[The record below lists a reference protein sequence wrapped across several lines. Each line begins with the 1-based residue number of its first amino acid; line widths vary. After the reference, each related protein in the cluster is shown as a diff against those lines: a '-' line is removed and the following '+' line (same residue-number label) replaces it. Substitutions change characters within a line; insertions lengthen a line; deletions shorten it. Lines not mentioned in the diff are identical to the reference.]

1 MTAISSRSFWFV
13 VAWVLIALVSIVF
26 SVAFGAAN
34 ISMADVFQSIKA
46 FVLGPDDG
54 HSVLSVQDRI
64 IWELRAPRAVLS
76 FLAGAGLSLAGA
88 VLQTV
93 TRNPLSDPYLFGI
106 SSGASF
112 GAVLVIAAL
121 SGTSLSSIA
130 MLSEY
135 TIAVGAF
142 IGSLLSVLIVI
153 ALAGRSGQ
161 VERMLL
167 AGVATSF
174 MFSAATSLVLYLSDP
189 LAAASLI
196 FWTLGS
202 FARADWASLGLVSF
216 VIIASLLC
224 FFAFSRPLRTM
235 LAGDENAQALG
246 VNVIKMRLG
255 MLVVS
260 SLMTAVLVANCGGI
274 GFVGLMIPH
283 IVRRFTLGLN
293 VNLFLAVTLIGGSF
307 MVLVDVLARTVY
319 QSSELPVGVI
329 TAALGSMFFLMV
341 LFRREPNA

>member
-1 MTAISSRSFWFV
+1 MTGV
-13 VAWVLIALVSIVF
+13 QTCALPI
-26 SVAFGAAN
+26 
-34 ISMADVFQSIKA
+34 
-46 FVLGPDDG
+46 
-54 HSVLSVQDRI
+54 
-64 IWELRAPRAVLS
+64 
-76 FLAGAGLSLAGA
+76 
-88 VLQTV
+88 
-93 TRNPLSDPYLFGI
+93 
-106 SSGASF
+106 
-112 GAVLVIAAL
+112 
-121 SGTSLSSIA
+121 
-130 MLSEY
+130 
-135 TIAVGAF
+135 
-142 IGSLLSVLIVI
+142 
-153 ALAGRSGQ
+153 
-161 VERMLL
+161 
-167 AGVATSF
+167 SF

-216 VIIASLLC
+216 VIVTSLLC
-224 FFAFSRPLRTM
+224 FFAFSRSLRTM

-283 IVRRFTLGLN
+283 IVRRFTLGLH

-307 MVLVDVLARTVY
+307 MVWVDVLARTVY

-329 TAALGSMFFLMV
+329 TAALGSMFFLLV
-341 LFRREPNA
+341 LFRREPNT

>member
-1 MTAISSRSFWFV
+1 MGKSSLFIFGCVVLAVISMF
-13 VAWVLIALVSIVF
+13 ASIVF
-26 SVAFGAAN
+26 GAAS
-34 ISMADVFQSIKA
+34 ISFTDVSN
-46 FVLGPDDG
+46 
-54 HSVLSVQDRI
+54 SVMGLFTDSAGEVSAVRERI
-64 IWELRAPRAVLS
+64 IWELRAPRAVLA

-121 SGTSLSSIA
+121 SGTSLSSVT
-130 MLSEY
+130 MFSEY
-135 TIAVGAF
+135 SLTAGAF
-142 IGSLLSVLIVI
+142 AGSLVSVLIVI

-202 FARADWASLGLVSF
+202 FARAEWSSIWGVLVVLLASL
-216 VIIASLLC
+216 AC
-224 FFAFSRPLRTM
+224 FFAYSRPLKTM
-235 LAGDENAQALG
+235 LAGDENAKTLG
-246 VNVIKMRLG
+246 VNVVRLRLG

-283 IVRRFTLGLN
+283 IVRRLLVGLN
-293 VNLFLAVTLIGGSF
+293 INLFVGVALVGGIF
-307 MVLVDVLARTVY
+307 MVWVDVLARVLHEGT
-319 QSSELPVGVI
+319 ELPIGVI
-329 TAALGSMFFLMV
+329 TAALGSVFFLFV
-341 LFRREPNA
+341 LFRRESRT